1 MGRKTV
7 IGEEAFP
14 EIVKMYNSE
23 GKTAAYDY
31 LRSSCGIK
39 HPYFVINR
47 IRESGKYTYHPDTD
61 QFSVAGVSSA
71 DNVFMDLDELC
82 GTAVA
87 AADSKAGRADESRPA
102 AMEKLIHE
110 LINDQLRALSP
121 YSTMDSSTRTSL
133 SDRTSLSA
141 DGYQV
146 LTH

>member
-1 MGRKTV
+1 MGKTV

-14 EIVKMYNSE
+14 EIVKMYNTG

-39 HPYFVINR
+39 HPYFVMNR
-47 IRESGKYTYHPDTD
+47 IRESGKYNYNPDTD
-61 QFSVAGVSSA
+61 QFSDAGISTA

-87 AADSKAGRADESRPA
+87 AAASPAGCADETRPAA

-110 LINDQLRALSP
+110 LINDRLLTLSR
-121 YSTMDSSTRTSL
+121 YITMDSSTRTIL
-133 SDRTSLSA
+133 IDRTSLSA